1 MAILLLLSKTLLIV
15 EKLVYECKLVMRGS
29 NMRLGKSKL
38 ITIQSQ
44 SKYLLAPGCHSVEK
58 ENVCCKM
65 QL

>member
-1 MAILLLLSKTLLIV
+1 MAILLLMSKTLLIV

-29 NMRLGKSKL
+29 NMRLGTSKL

-44 SKYLLAPGCHSVEK
+44 SKYLLAPGCQSVEK